1 MSFDFQVFRRFSIF
15 AAILV
20 HASGLMH
27 AATIDFSDLS
37 LGSNSFWNGSTGA
50 GAFNSGGANFN
61 NYYDSTWDSWS
72 GWSYSNITDNTTA
85 GYGNQYSA
93 IAGGGAGGTGS
104 IYAVA
109 NSFSPNDAYINLP
122 GGSRIGS
129 LTITNATYAY
139 FSMLNGDQFAK
150 KFGGASGNDPD
161 FFFLTVTGYDAPG
174 ATGNATGSVDF
185 YLADY
190 RFADNSQDY
199 IVSSWSSVDLSSLNA
214 NTASLGFG
222 LTSSDTGVYG
232 MNTPAYFALGAVQ
245 LVSVPEPGSL
255 VLLGLGLAAGLA
267 MRKRNQ
273 G

>member
-1 MSFDFQVFRRFSIF
+1 MPFNFQIFRRFSIF

-27 AATIDFSDLS
+27 AATIDFSDLT

-50 GAFNSGGANFN
+50 GGFNSGGATFN
-61 NYYDSTWDSWS
+61 NNYDPTWDSWS
-72 GWSYSNITDNTTA
+72 GWSYSNITDNTTP

-93 IAGGGAGGTGS
+93 IAGGGVGGTGS
-104 IYAVA
+104 NYAIA
-109 NSFSPNDAYINLP
+109 NSFSPNDAYTDLP

-174 ATGNATGSVDF
+174 ATGNATGTVDF

-199 IVSSWSSVDLSSLNA
+199 IVSSWSSVDLSSLHA

-267 MRKRNQ
+267 MKKRNQ